1 MDENK
6 KLLNKLIADLF
17 KKQER
22 EKEELEKRDKYD
34 NNNV

>member
-6 KLLNKLIADLF
+6 KLLNKLIEDLF

-22 EKEELEKRDKYD
+22 EKEELEKRG
-34 NNNV
+34 

>member
-6 KLLNKLIADLF
+6 KILNKLIADLF